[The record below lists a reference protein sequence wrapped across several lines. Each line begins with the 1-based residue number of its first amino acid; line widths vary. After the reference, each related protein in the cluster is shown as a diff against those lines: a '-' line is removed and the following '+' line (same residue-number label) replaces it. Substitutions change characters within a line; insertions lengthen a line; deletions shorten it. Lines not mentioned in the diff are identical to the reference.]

1 MGIFAVFAIINH
13 GERAALTTFGAKSY
27 SNFTA
32 LSGIGKNGVQI
43 PGILSPGY
51 TYEAA
56 TPPLY

>member
-32 LSGIGKNGVQI
+32 LSGIGKNGV
-43 PGILSPGY
+43 
-51 TYEAA
+51 
-56 TPPLY
+56 